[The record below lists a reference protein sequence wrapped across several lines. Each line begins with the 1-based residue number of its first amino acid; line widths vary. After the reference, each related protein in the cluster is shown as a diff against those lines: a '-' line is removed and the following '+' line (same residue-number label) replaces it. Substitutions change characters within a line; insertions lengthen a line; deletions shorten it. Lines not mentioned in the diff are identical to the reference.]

1 MIDATA
7 ETLAEPVTQPENE
20 IYRTK
25 AVEGL
30 HIRPA
35 RPVDDQQ
42 LVKLIAESMPSN
54 GVLLS
59 FERYPS
65 YFKATQTQY
74 EQPRVLVMVADEQP
88 EKILAMFN
96 LGTRNCFINGMVKPL
111 RYVGDLRIGKTT
123 RGKGLINLLM
133 SYVKNCLPLDEVYQT
148 VILNDNVVARKV
160 LHENRPGV
168 PAHYVAD
175 QVETHTLTGFKV
187 KKELNRNLSVVN
199 MTRGDISAVN
209 RFIRH
214 MADYYNF
221 LPAYD
226 FKGLVA
232 QDPYWTGLSINDFYI
247 VKRGGQIVGLFGL
260 WNQKPFKQ
268 TRIADYGKLIAFV
281 RPVYNYWAK
290 LSHQLRLPQKGDT
303 LTYMMLHSLL
313 CNPYNTDLFEN
324 ILRVA
329 HQKTCERKCYALC
342 FTLAE
347 NDPRRDCSKAI
358 ISQKVQAIHAF
369 HCFKDNPLKQFDAK
383 RISYLECGRI

>member
-1 MIDATA
+1 MIDTILDATSKPLVQ
-7 ETLAEPVTQPENE
+7 TDD
-20 IYRTK
+20 IFRTK
-25 AVEGL
+25 LVEGL
-30 HIRPA
+30 HVRSA
-35 RPVDDQQ
+35 QRGDDQK
-42 LVKLIAESMPSN
+42 LVKLIAESMPAN

-59 FERYPS
+59 FERFPS
-65 YFKATQTQY
+65 YFKATCTQY
-74 EQPRVLVMVADEQP
+74 EQPWVMVMAADDQP
-88 EKILAMFN
+88 DKILAMFN
-96 LGTRNCFINGMVKPL
+96 LGSRNCFINGMVKPL

-123 RGKGLINLLM
+123 RGKGLM
-133 SYVKNCLPLDEVYQT
+133 SLFMLYVKHTFPDQEIYQT

-187 KKELNRNLSVVN
+187 KKELNRNLHVSH

-226 FKGLVA
+226 FKGLIA
-232 QDPYWTGLSINDFYI
+232 QDPYWTGLSVNDFYM

-268 TRIADYGKLIAFV
+268 TRIADYGKFIAFV

-303 LTYMMLHSLL
+303 LNYMMLHSLL
-313 CNPYNTDLFEN
+313 CNPYDTDLFEN
-324 ILRVA
+324 ILRIA
-329 HQKTCERKCYALC
+329 YQKACDRKCYALC

-347 NDPRRDCSKAI
+347 NDPRRDCSKVI
-358 ISQKVQAIHAF
+358 VSQKVQAIHAF
-369 HCFKDNPLKQFDAK
+369 HCFKDNPLKQFDTK

>member
-1 MIDATA
+1 MMNTAIDVVN
-7 ETLAEPVTQPENE
+7 EPVIEAE
-20 IYRTK
+20 IYRTI
-25 AVEGL
+25 AVKGL

-35 RPVDDQQ
+35 HTADDAQ
-42 LVKLIAESMPSN
+42 LVKLIAESMPTN

-65 YFKATQTQY
+65 YFTATQTQY
-74 EQPRVLVMVADEQP
+74 EQPRVMVMVADEQP

-96 LGTRNCFINGMVKPL
+96 LGIRNCFINGIVKPL

-123 RGKGLINLLM
+123 RGKGLIHLLM
-133 SYVKNCLPLDEVYQT
+133 GYLKTCLPLDEIYQT
-148 VILNDNVVARKV
+148 VILNDNVIARKV

-175 QVETHTLTGFKV
+175 QVETHTLTGFKA
-187 KKELNRNLSVVN
+187 KKSLNRNLSVAQ
-199 MTRGDISAVN
+199 MTRGDASAIN

-226 FKGLVA
+226 FKGLVT
-232 QDPYWTGLSINDFYI
+232 QQPYWNGLTVNDFYMI
-247 VKRGGQIVGLFGL
+247 KRTGQIVGLFGL

-268 TRIADYGKLIAFV
+268 TRIADYSKLIAV
-281 RPVYNYWAK
+281 LRPVYNYWAK
-290 LSHQLRLPQKGDT
+290 QSHQLRLPPKGST
-303 LTYMMLHSLL
+303 LDYLMLHSLL
-313 CNPYNTDLFEN
+313 CNPYDINLFEDM
-324 ILRVA
+324 LRIA
-329 HQKTCERKCYALC
+329 HREAVVRDCHALC

-347 NDPRRDCSKAI
+347 DDPRRDCTKRI

-369 HCFKDNPLKQFDAK
+369 HCFKDNPIKQFDAK
-383 RISYLECGRI
+383 KISYLECGRI